1 MDLESLKPNALSGS
15 FPRAAHSLIFLP
27 LNLQVAHILCA
38 PHHLDLA
45 MKSRGIGFFFFYF
58 YILKITQVKKEF
70 SEVIE
75 MLGWWDLVYSLKDH
89 T

>member
-45 MKSRGIGFFFFYF
+45 MKSRGIGFFFLFLYF
-58 YILKITQVKKEF
+58 KNYS
-70 SEVIE
+70 SEKGVQ
-75 MLGWWDLVYSLKDH
+75 
-89 T
+89 